1 MEILHRRGK
10 LWDIL
15 LVIAGTF
22 LLAAGVNLV
31 YDPMGMVT
39 GGVSG
44 LAIIVKEVTA
54 NMTGGEGGPI
64 WLSNILINVP
74 IFLLAWILVG
84 KSFVVKTLFGTLSLS
99 AALYIVPYYDLCGG
113 DYLLA
118 TVFGAVFTG
127 GGIGL
132 VLMASASTGGTDMLS
147 VALRRFLRHYTV
159 PQILMV
165 IDGAVVVLG
174 AGIFGI
180 RSALYAVIAVY
191 IATKVGDA
199 ILDGIKFAKMVYII
213 SDKYEAIAD
222 DIMNKMDRGVTG
234 VFSQGMYTKAEK
246 NMLLCVVGNKEIAR
260 LKELVRTQDP
270 RAFMIVSDVRE
281 AMGEGFIEYS
291 QDDEKKQSFFS

>member
-10 LWDIL
+10 LWDVM
-15 LVIAGTF
+15 LVLAGTL

-44 LAIIVKEVTA
+44 LAIVLKEVTA
-54 NMTGGEGGPI
+54 DLTGGEGVPI

-74 IFLLAWILVG
+74 IFLLSWILVG
-84 KSFVVKTLFGTLSLS
+84 RKFVIKTLFGTLALS
-99 AALYIVPYYDLCGG
+99 AALYVIPTYDLCGG

-127 GGIGL
+127 GGVGL
-132 VLMASASTGGTDMLS
+132 VLMAAASTGGTDMLS
-147 VALRRFLRHYTV
+147 VALHRFFRHYSV

-165 IDGAVVVLG
+165 VDGLIVVAG
-174 AGIFGI
+174 ATVFGI

-199 ILDGIKFAKMVYII
+199 VLDGIKFAKMVYII
-213 SDKYEAIAD
+213 SEKYEEIAGE
-222 DIMNKMDRGVTG
+222 IMSRMDRGVTG
-234 VFSQGMYTKAEK
+234 VASQGMYTRSERK
-246 NMLLCVVGNKEIAR
+246 MLLCVVSNKEIAQ
-260 LKELVRTQDP
+260 LKEIVREYDP
-270 RAFMIVSDVRE
+270 AAFVIVSDVRE
-281 AMGEGFIEYS
+281 AMGEGFIEYRQES
-291 QDDEKKQSFFS
+291 